1 MSIFGILDFM
11 IRAIMAADDLGGI
24 SKNGS
29 MPWPKNSSDLQW
41 FKKNT
46 MNTIVVMGRLDL
58 D

>member
-1 MSIFGILDFM
+1 M

-29 MPWPKNSSDLQW
+29 VPWPKNSSDLQW

-46 MNTIVVMGRLDL
+46 INNIVIMVWIMIENIFQLNL
-58 D
+58 CK